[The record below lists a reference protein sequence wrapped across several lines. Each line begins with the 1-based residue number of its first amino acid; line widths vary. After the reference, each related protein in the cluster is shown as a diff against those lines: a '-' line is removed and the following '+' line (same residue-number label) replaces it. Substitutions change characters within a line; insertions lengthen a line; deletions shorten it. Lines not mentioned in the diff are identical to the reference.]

1 MSDQDK
7 HSKTE
12 KPTSKK
18 ISDARSKGSIPR
30 SREMTS
36 AISLISAMIGLYVT
50 SGMILSTLKNEMR
63 EIFGSLNRV
72 DLTYAGV
79 HTLMIKQFG
88 YLAVILGPFVL
99 IVLAAGI
106 AVELGQ
112 GGVVLSSEKLKFDLN
127 KLNPLQGMH
136 KLFNKDSVFEVAKSF
151 VKLLIVGYM
160 AYKILTEEME
170 GIIFLVDRDLPGILE
185 FIGHI
190 SYKIVLHTCGVLII
204 LAVIDLAFVK
214 WRFLDN
220 LKMTK
225 QEVRDEHK
233 NAEGDPAIKQKL
245 KAKQFQMARRRMRQ
259 IVPTADV
266 VVTNPTHYA
275 VALKYDRTK
284 NAAPVVIFKGVDQMA
299 LQIKILARENN
310 VMLVENRFLAREL
323 FSEVDEGQEI
333 PESLFAAVAEIL
345 AYVYS
350 LKGSH

>member
-1 MSDQDK
+1 MSDEDK

-12 KPTSKK
+12 KPTGKK
-18 ISDARSKGSIPR
+18 IQEARNKGNIPR

-36 AISLISAMIGLYVT
+36 AVSLISAMIALYVS
-50 SGMILSTLKNEMR
+50 SGMILSTMKRNMR
-63 EIFGSLNRV
+63 EIFSGLATA
-72 DLTYAGV
+72 DLSHAGV

-88 YLAVILGPFVL
+88 YIAMVLGPFVL
-99 IVLAAGI
+99 IVLVAGI
-106 AVELGQ
+106 VVELSQ
-112 GGVVLSSEKLKFDLN
+112 GGVTISSEKLRFDLG
-127 KLNPLQGMH
+127 KLNPIQGMG
-136 KLFNKDSVFEVAKSF
+136 KLFNKDSFFEVAKSF
-151 VKLLIVGYM
+151 IKLLIVGYM
-160 AYKILTEEME
+160 AYKVLTEEME
-170 GIIFLVDRDLPGILE
+170 GIIYLVDQDLAGILA

-190 SYKIVLHTCGVLII
+190 SFKIVLHTCGVLII

-225 QEVRDEHK
+225 QEVKDEHK
-233 NAEGDPAIKQKL
+233 NAEGDPAIKSKL
-245 KAKQFQMARRRMRQ
+245 KQKQFQMARRRMRA

-275 VALKYDRTK
+275 VALKYDRTR
-284 NAAPVVIFKGVDQMA
+284 NAAPIVLFKGVDQMA
-299 LQIKILARENN
+299 LQIKIVARENN

-323 FSEVDEGQEI
+323 YSQVEEGSEI

-350 LKGSH
+350 LKGKR

>member
-1 MSDQDK
+1 MSDDK

-12 KPTSKK
+12 QPTSKK
-18 ISDARSKGSIPR
+18 IQDARSKGSVPH

-36 AISLISAMIGLYVT
+36 AVSLICAMTGLYAT
-50 SGMILSTLKNEMR
+50 SGMMLRTLKGEMHD
-63 EIFGSLNRV
+63 IFGN
-72 DLTYAGV
+72 LTRTELTASGA
-79 HTLMIKQFG
+79 HTLMIKQLG
-88 YLAVILGPFVL
+88 YLAMILGPFLLV
-99 IVLAAGI
+99 VLAAGLV
-106 AVELGQ
+106 VELGQ
-112 GGVVLSSEKLKFDLN
+112 TGFNVSSEKLKLDFN
-127 KLNPLQGMH
+127 KVNPLQGVN
-136 KLFNKDSVFEVAKSF
+136 KLFNKDSLFEACKSL

-160 AYKILTEEME
+160 AYKILTEELE
-170 GIIFLVDRDLPGILE
+170 SIIFLVDQDLSGILE

-190 SYKIVLHTCGVLII
+190 SFKIMLHTCGVLIV

-225 QEVRDEHK
+225 QEVKDEHK
-233 NAEGDPAIKQKL
+233 NTEGDPAVKGKIRQ
-245 KAKQFQMARRRMRQ
+245 KQFMMARRRMRQ

-284 NAAPVVIFKGVDQMA
+284 YAAPVVLFKGVDQMA
-299 LQIKILARENN
+299 LQMKIMARENN
-310 VMLVENRFLAREL
+310 VTLVENRFLAREL
-323 FSEVDEGQEI
+323 YSQVEEGQEI

-350 LKGSH
+350 LKGKM